1 MPGDSK
7 QVRGLWQRWG
17 WLVRWGG
24 TGLGIAYV
32 ARLIHPRKLEDAFAA
47 VSLAAILGSI
57 AFIAGGMVLAAVRW
71 RITLRA
77 YGAQS
82 RPNLRTASRLYFI
95 AVFYNT
101 FLPGAV
107 AGDVVRGVVTRDS
120 FREHGTTRAL
130 AVVLVER
137 LLGLFAVFALI
148 LVGVAVAGDALG
160 DRSLWWVSLLGGA
173 CSLAA
178 LLVLPLGR
186 RIARFLPRPLAGIA
200 GRLPAVV
207 RRLDFAA
214 AALLSLATQL
224 AAVIAGWLVL
234 RELRPGIT
242 LGTALLIIPAAAATA
257 FLPFTVGGTGAREAA
272 FVFLCGKVLGMS
284 SDDAV
289 VASLLIWLATLV
301 VGAFGGVLTLTG
313 GRDGRSRPAA
323 DVAPIAAGPVA
334 ADSIAA
340 DPVAD

>member
-1 MPGDSK
+1 
-7 QVRGLWQRWG
+7 
-17 WLVRWGG
+17 VRWGG
-24 TGLGIAYV
+24 TVLGIAYV
-32 ARLIHPRKLEDAFAA
+32 ARLIHVRKLEDAFSA

-57 AFIAGGMVLAAVRW
+57 AIIAGGLVLGAIRW

-82 RPNLRTASRLYFI
+82 RPSLRAASRLYFI

-120 FREHGTTRAL
+120 FGEHGTTGAL

-148 LVGVAVAGDALG
+148 LMGVGIAGDALG

-173 CSLAA
+173 CSLAT
-178 LLVLPLGR
+178 LLMLPLGR
-186 RIARFLPRPLAGIA
+186 RIARFLPRPLATIA
-200 GRLPAVV
+200 GRLPVVV
-207 RRLDFAA
+207 RRLDFGA

-234 RELRPGIT
+234 RDLRPGMT
-242 LGTALLIIPAAAATA
+242 LGAALLIVPAAAATA

-289 VASLLIWLATLV
+289 AASLLIWLATLV
-301 VGAFGGVLTLTG
+301 VGAFGGVLALTG
-313 GRDGRSRPAA
+313 RAQRSA
-323 DVAPIAAGPVA
+323 
-334 ADSIAA
+334 
-340 DPVAD
+340 